1 MGCLKSSLMIF
12 DRHANLILISDK
24 RIASLIQASGKDKSS
39 KSLDIRGFE
48 DFAFVDL
55 VA

>member
-1 MGCLKSSLMIF
+1 MMVEMMEPKADDVVC
-12 DRHANLILISDK
+12 DK
-24 RIASLIQASGKDKSS
+24 TIASLIQAIGKDKSS

-55 VA
+55 GA